1 MPISEERVKMR
12 LEIRREQVEAKDVL
26 MCKLRDK
33 IKNGYVPTKPEE
45 FAGVLRL
52 VSEYEKLVGGME
64 ECQEILGK
72 LSEEKPMTMEKF
84 GVECNNEHNPTA
96 PHMEKKASGEVQ
108 CRHCGKKFAS
118 INVDDGAELKDS
130 VSTSPKKPTKGDME
144 RMFNM

>member
-1 MPISEERVKMR
+1 
-12 LEIRREQVEAKDVL
+12 

-33 IKNGYVPTKPEE
+33 IKKGYVPSKPEE

-64 ECQEILGK
+64 ECQEILDK

-84 GVECNNEHNPTA
+84 GVECNNEHNPTS

-108 CRHCGKKFAS
+108 CRHCGKKFSS
-118 INVDDGAELKDS
+118 INVADETKLDEKVGTE
-130 VSTSPKKPTKGDME
+130 PKKPTKGDVE
-144 RMFNM
+144 KMFNM